1 MLPTATTKKTY
12 VLPSYDECVDIC
24 KRAGET
30 VFYEKTY
37 TVDGYKISTFNYM
50 LAQYA
55 DFVNFNG
62 YELRGLTFV
71 FNLDGTLYKRFPLLR
86 KFFNLNQVEET
97 QLHVVK
103 DLPFNSVYRK
113 EDGSVISF
121 FDLPNGR
128 ILAKSKMESDNVQA
142 KMAYGVYVNDA
153 NIERLV
159 KYCLTNDITPI
170 FELVSPKNRIV
181 LKYVTT
187 ELILLRLRDNI
198 SGAYIDASELPNGM
212 MTGIKMPEDFSAVY
226 TNWTD
231 LVEHVL
237 TTDEE
242 IEGYVVDCGDLM
254 KIKTLW
260 YCERHRLVTGD
271 AWREDFIIKK
281 VLEGTIDDV
290 LAQLDE
296 GDVELREHIENIETV
311 TVNYLKDTVAAVRA
325 FVDAEYKGDKGLF
338 ARTYGNKS
346 NLHPYF
352 HYGMALINGRD
363 IVKHVT
369 EYVIKYTY
377 YLEDARLFMET
388 GKVGG
393 KY

>member
-1 MLPTATTKKTY
+1 MIPIGTKKTY
-12 VLPSYDECVDIC
+12 ILPSYDECVAIC
-24 KRAGET
+24 KTAGET

-55 DFVNFNG
+55 DFVNYKG

-71 FNLDGTLYKRFPLLR
+71 FNLDGSLYKRFPLLR

-142 KMAYGVYVNDA
+142 KMAYGIYVNDT

-159 KYCLTNDITPI
+159 KYCLTNNITPI

-181 LKYVTT
+181 LKYVVT

-212 MTGIKMPEDFSAVY
+212 MTGIKMPEDFSSVY

-237 TTDEE
+237 TTTEE
-242 IEGYVVDCGDLM
+242 IEGYVVDCGDLI
-254 KIKTLW
+254 KIKTNW
-260 YCERHRLVTGD
+260 YCSLHHTLTFTIN
-271 AWREDFIIKK
+271 REDYLIEMFLDNKIDDLIAEIAPEDVEILEMIDTVIQSTKGFITKAFVTIHQLVNDYTVVYSGDRKEWAIRYKNEPLFLQAVGVLFKEKDIYELVVEYIKK
-281 VLEGTIDDV
+281 HTNTLSTAREF
-290 LAQLDE
+290 
-296 GDVELREHIENIETV
+296 VEKN
-311 TVNYLKDTVAAVRA
+311 
-325 FVDAEYKGDKGLF
+325 KGL
-338 ARTYGNKS
+338 
-346 NLHPYF
+346 
-352 HYGMALINGRD
+352 D
-363 IVKHVT
+363 
-369 EYVIKYTY
+369 
-377 YLEDARLFMET
+377 
-388 GKVGG
+388 
-393 KY
+393 

>member
-1 MLPTATTKKTY
+1 MTPTATKKTY
-12 VLPSYDECVDIC
+12 TLPSYEQCVDIC

-37 TVDGYKISTFNYM
+37 TVDGYKVSTFNYM

-55 DFVNFNG
+55 DFVSFQG

-128 ILAKSKMESDNVQA
+128 ILSKSKMESDNVQA
-142 KMAYGVYVNDA
+142 KMSFGVYESDRNVQC
-153 NIERLV
+153 LV
-159 KYCLTNDITPI
+159 QYCLANDITPI

-198 SGAYIDASELPNGM
+198 SGAYIEASEMPAEVMG
-212 MTGIKMPEDFSAVY
+212 GIKMPEDFSSVY

-237 TTDEE
+237 TTTEE

-271 AWREDFIIKK
+271 AWREDFIITQT
-281 VLEGTIDDV
+281 LEGTIDDV

-311 TVNYLKDTVAAVRA
+311 TVNYLKDTVANIRA
-325 FVDAEYKGDKGLF
+325 FVDAEYKGDKGVF
-338 ARTYGNKS
+338 ARTFGKH
-346 NLHPYF
+346 LYF
-352 HYGMALINGRD
+352 HYAMALINGKD

-369 EYVIKYTY
+369 DYVIKNTNR
-377 YLEDARLFMET
+377 LEEARTFIDT
-388 GKVGG
+388 GKVNGTV
-393 KY
+393 